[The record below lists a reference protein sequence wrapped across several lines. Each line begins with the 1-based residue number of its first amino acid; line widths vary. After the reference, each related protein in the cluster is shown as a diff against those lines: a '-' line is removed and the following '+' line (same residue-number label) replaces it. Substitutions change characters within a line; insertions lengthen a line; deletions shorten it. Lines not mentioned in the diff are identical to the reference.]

1 MSLNRESLSAS
12 VSILFA
18 MSVVVSAWIDVDQ
31 ARRLDRDS
39 LTSASLSDEVNFP
52 KADFWAYR

>member
-18 MSVVVSAWIDVDQ
+18 MSVPGSMWTKLED
-31 ARRLDRDS
+31 
-39 LTSASLSDEVNFP
+39 LTATL
-52 KADFWAYR
+52 